1 MFYLL
6 FGVPNYKSLQI
17 LFYSALIFSICR
29 FLIHLFYNLKLQ
41 TKNLIMNTNDYT
53 EHPAD
58 IDTLDEKILRLITQ
72 NARIPF
78 LEVAR
83 ECGVSGA
90 AIHQRVQRLFNIG
103 VLEGSEFIVSP
114 PKLGYNTCAYMGIYL
129 DKAKY
134 HSKVSEALRNIPEI
148 VECHYT
154 TGQYAI
160 FIKIQTKNNVHLKQ
174 IIDNELQEIEGIART
189 ETFISLEMDFK
200 RQVPIK

>member
-1 MFYLL
+1 
-6 FGVPNYKSLQI
+6 
-17 LFYSALIFSICR
+17 
-29 FLIHLFYNLKLQ
+29 
-41 TKNLIMNTNDYT
+41 MNTNDYL

-58 IDTLDEKILRLITQ
+58 IDALDEKILKLITQ

-103 VLEGSEFIVSP
+103 VVQGSEFIVNP
-114 PKLGYNTCAYMGIYL
+114 TKLGYNTCAYMGIYL

-134 HSKVSEALRNIPEI
+134 HRQVVEALRNIPEI

-174 IIDNELQEIEGIART
+174 IIDDELQEIEGIART

>member
-1 MFYLL
+1 MNAKDYLET
-6 FGVPNYKSLQI
+6 VP
-17 LFYSALIFSICR
+17 
-29 FLIHLFYNLKLQ
+29 
-41 TKNLIMNTNDYT
+41 
-53 EHPAD
+53 E
-58 IDTLDEKILRLITQ
+58 IDALDEKILKLITK

-90 AIHQRVQRLFNIG
+90 AIHQRVQRLLNIG
-103 VLEGSEFIVSP
+103 VVSGSEFIVNP
-114 PKLGYNTCAYMGIYL
+114 QKLGYNTCAYMGIYL

-134 HSKVSEALRNIPEI
+134 HTQVVEQLKKIPEI

-160 FIKIQTKNNVHLKQ
+160 FVKVQTKTNKHLKKL
-174 IIDNELQEIEGIART
+174 IDSELQEIEGIART
-189 ETFISLEMDFK
+189 ETFISLEMEFK